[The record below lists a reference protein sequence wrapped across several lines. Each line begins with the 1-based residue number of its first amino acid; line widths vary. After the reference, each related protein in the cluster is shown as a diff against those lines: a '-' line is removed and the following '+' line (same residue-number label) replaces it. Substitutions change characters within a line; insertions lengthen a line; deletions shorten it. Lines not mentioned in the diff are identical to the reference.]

1 MTRTRLAFVVT
12 CLPMFMVFLDATVV
26 NVAFPNIQRSFPQAS
41 LAELSW
47 VLSAYSI
54 CFAALLVPLGRVA
67 DIVGARRVFVA
78 GILIFVGASIACA
91 AAPSV
96 AVLVGARAVQ
106 GLGGAALVPSAQAL
120 LMAAVPWNRRT
131 GTLGILAA
139 VGGVAAT
146 AGPTLGA
153 ILVES
158 SGWRL
163 VFLVNLPIGIA
174 ALLMAAALPRSVHR
188 DARFPDV
195 AGAALVALG
204 IGSLALGLVQGE
216 WWGWSDPRVIG
227 AFAAAAIVLPLFLVR
242 CSRHP
247 SPVVSLPLFR
257 IPTFSAGNAGTLLL
271 GTSLY
276 ALLLANALFLT
287 TVWGWSILKAGLAL
301 TPTPVATI
309 LTAPLAGALADRRN
323 PAILL
328 ACGSLAV
335 AAGAAWLALE
345 VSATPSFLADWLPGA
360 VLVGIGLGLAYAT
373 FAGVTVSSL
382 SADVF
387 GLGSGVS
394 AMTRQIGSVLG
405 VTVLV
410 AILGRPSPADA
421 VGAFDRVWAFA
432 ALTACLAVIPSLS
445 LLSRAPA
452 EQKTPLVGIET

>member
-1 MTRTRLAFVVT
+1 LTRSRLAFVVT

-26 NVAFPNIQRSFPQAS
+26 NVAFPDIQKSFPQAS
-41 LAELSW
+41 LAGLSW

-78 GILIFVGASIACA
+78 GILLFVGASIVCA
-91 AAPSV
+91 GAPSV
-96 AVLVGARAVQ
+96 AVLVAARAAQ

-153 ILVES
+153 LLVES

-174 ALLMAAALPRSVHR
+174 ALLMARALPSPVRR
-188 DARFPDV
+188 DGRFPDV

-216 WWGWSDPRVIG
+216 WWGWTDPRVIA
-227 AFAAAAIVLPLFLVR
+227 AFLTAAVILPLFLWR
-242 CSRHP
+242 CARHP
-247 SPVVSLPLFR
+247 SPVVPLPLFR
-257 IPTFSAGNAGTLLL
+257 IPRFSAGNAGTLLL

-276 ALLLANALFLT
+276 AILLANALFLT
-287 TVWGWSILKAGLAL
+287 TVWGWSILEAGLAL

-309 LTAPLAGALADRRN
+309 ITAPLAGALADRRN
-323 PAILL
+323 PAVLL
-328 ACGSLAV
+328 VCGSLAV
-335 AAGAAWLALE
+335 AAGAAWFALE
-345 VSATPSFLADWLPGA
+345 VPATPDFVEWLPGA
-360 VLVGIGLGLAYAT
+360 ILVGIGLGLAYAT

-382 SADVF
+382 SVEVF

-405 VTVLV
+405 VTALV

-421 VGAFDRVWAFA
+421 AVAFDRVWAFA
-432 ALTACLAVIPSLS
+432 ALVAFLAVIPSLS
-445 LLSRAPA
+445 LLTRASVEKEA
-452 EQKTPLVGIET
+452 PLVGTET